1 MSHQIES
8 QESSFEKVMD
18 SIHTNFK
25 VHFSKLSHMLIMQ
38 WIQTGLNVP
47 SVLIGED
54 WSSVLIKPG
63 YV

>member
-47 SVLIGED
+47 SVLIG
-54 WSSVLIKPG
+54 
-63 YV
+63 